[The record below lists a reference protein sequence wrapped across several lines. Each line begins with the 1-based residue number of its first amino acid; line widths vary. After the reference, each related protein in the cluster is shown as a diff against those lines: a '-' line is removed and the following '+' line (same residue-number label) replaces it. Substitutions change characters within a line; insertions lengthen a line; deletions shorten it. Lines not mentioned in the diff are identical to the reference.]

1 MQLHQIVS
9 KMTARNL
16 PASNIAI
23 STFPEI
29 LETLGIT
36 RIARTSGW
44 QIRRPRKVDAVGL
57 VLAFCSL
64 AFGGEVCHLKLA
76 MHLGVSKCLRI
87 SRQAIWKR
95 VNEAFVTML
104 LDLLCQAMIR
114 QMEMAS
120 CFATDP
126 VFAHF
131 DGVLIQD
138 GTCIP
143 MPQSLVEH
151 YPGNANRS
159 GRKAV
164 AKLDVLLDI
173 KRWNLRRLRLNP
185 YNRSDQSEALEANA
199 DIEPGWLVI
208 RDLGYYSIK
217 AIGGIIE
224 AGAFF
229 LSRLKFG
236 TTLYDPATL
245 KPINLET
252 LLKRKRKLDI
262 AVLLGKPGILVRLI
276 AEPVPPGIAKRR
288 REKALRDRD
297 KRIKHGANYML
308 RLGWTLLITNINPS
322 VWTPQQACKAY
333 QFRWQVETMF
343 KSWKSHLKLAAQ
355 STKADVESPH
365 KAEAIIL
372 AQMLM
377 VVTVLMPLT
386 AAQIAHRNE
395 RKGKP
400 VPSQIKIAML
410 IPLYVKA
417 TKEQVKWMLQN
428 IQYCCAHESRNRKSA
443 AEELF
448 DAA

>member
-1 MQLHQIVS
+1 
-9 KMTARNL
+9 MTARNL
-16 PASNIAI
+16 PAANLAI

-29 LETLGIT
+29 LESLGIR

-44 QIRRPRKVDAVGL
+44 QLRSPRKVDAAGL

-64 AFGGEVCHLKLA
+64 VFGGEVCHLSLA
-76 MHLGVSKCLRI
+76 MHLGVSKCQRV

-95 VNEAFVTML
+95 VNGAFVTML
-104 LDLLCQAMIR
+104 LDLICQAMIR

-120 CFATDP
+120 SFATDP

-131 DGVLIQD
+131 AAVLIQD

-143 MPQSLVEH
+143 MPQSLVGH
-151 YPGNANRS
+151 YPGNANRT

-173 KRWNLRRLRLNP
+173 KRWALRRLRLNP
-185 YNRSDQSEALEANA
+185 YNRSDQSEALEANE
-199 DIEPGWLVI
+199 DIEPGWLVM

-217 AIGGIIE
+217 AIAGIIG

-245 KPINLET
+245 KPINLEA

-262 AVLLGKPGILVRLI
+262 PVLLGNSGAQVRLI
-276 AEPVPPGIAKRR
+276 AEPLPPDKAKRR
-288 REKALRDRD
+288 REKALQDRDR
-297 KRIKHGANYML
+297 RIKHGANYML
-308 RLGWTLLITNINPS
+308 RLGWTLLITNVKPS
-322 VWTPQQACKAY
+322 VWTPKQACKAY
-333 QFRWQVETMF
+333 EFRWQVETMF
-343 KSWKSHLKLAAQ
+343 KSWKSHIKLAAQ
-355 STKADVESPH
+355 PTKSNVESPH

-386 AAQIAHRNE
+386 AAQIACRNE
-395 RKGKP
+395 RKGQP
-400 VPSQIKIAML
+400 VPSQIKIAIL

-417 TKEQVKWMLQN
+417 TKEQVKWILQN

-448 DAA
+448 EAA